1 MLEDDDYRS
10 SSQYRLW
17 SFTAEQLRERREETN
32 RFASER
38 VRQAYSRARE
48 SHANGNDSTTGVDTP
63 PISDNIDTLTVDEE
77 LRIVQWGCEKISE
90 MRGVLDP
97 SPSSE
102 IVATAIQYLRR
113 FYLLNSAMTYHP
125 KQITVCAMWLAL
137 KSCHLYIPLHRFLSQ
152 LGNVTAEDVRAPEFL
167 LMQALRFTLDVR
179 HPLRSLRGGVSDI
192 RVHASKIT
200 CLEGLSED
208 QLSRRVGKAADKANN
223 LLKTNAQ
230 MTDTYFLY
238 TPPQIWLAALSA
250 SDSELAHDYLEFL
263 FSRLG
268 SAIGPIKDNLL
279 KAVNECATMIES
291 YKSSSD
297 DRVTKQ
303 ELGRIGKKLRKCQDP
318 EKMDIVAVAKAKA
331 AEKREGNES
340 DGEKRAKKRRLG
352 EEKKGRDEDVFGPGL
367 GNAGR

>member
-1 MLEDDDYRS
+1 MIEDDDYRS

-32 RFASER
+32 QLAAEK
-38 VRQAYSRARE
+38 VRQAYSQARE
-48 SHANGNDSTTGVDTP
+48 SNLNGHDGTSTPGSSSPASV
-63 PISDNIDTLTVDEE
+63 IDTLTVDEE

-90 MRGVLDP
+90 MKGVLDP

-113 FYLLNSAMTYHP
+113 FYLLNSAMSYHP

-137 KSCHLYIPLHRFLSQ
+137 KSCHLYLPLHRFLSQ

-192 RVHASKIT
+192 RVHASELS
-200 CLEGLSED
+200 CLRELSSD
-208 QLSRRVGKAADKANN
+208 QVNRRVGKAADQANN

-238 TPPQIWLAALSA
+238 TPPQIWLAALSTA
-250 SDSELAHDYLEFL
+250 DKELASCYLDYL

-268 SAIGPIKDNLL
+268 ASITSVKQTLLDTIGQ
-279 KAVNECATMIES
+279 CATMIQS
-291 YKSSSD
+291 YKSSTD
-297 DRVTKQ
+297 DKATKH

-318 EKMDIVAVAKAKA
+318 EKVDIVAVAKAKA

-340 DGEKRAKKRRLG
+340 DGAKRAKKRRLG
-352 EEKKGRDEDVFGPGL
+352 EEKMERDGDVFGPSL
-367 GNAGR
+367 GDVKK